1 VTEKTRTR
9 RSNSDDLIEARAEI
23 TRLQAEVQRLRE
35 NTAATAA
42 VMKMVGDTVI
52 ELRDKLRQAISP

>member
-1 VTEKTRTR
+1 MTEKTRTR
-9 RSNSDDLIEARAEI
+9 RSNTDDLIEARAEI

>member
-9 RSNSDDLIEARAEI
+9 RSNTDDLIEARAEI